1 MNPAAPSDPTR
12 NLTRRSF
19 LLLAGVVGYAVYRQ
33 FSHPSAAPPVNYDP
47 DQEFLHALRSLPE
60 TDARSLATLAADLL
74 PVEALRLTPA
84 AIANLRRA
92 EAETL
97 QPHLEDGLSPQF
109 KSALQEL
116 EHKAGTS
123 WHLANPQQRS
133 QILSDVLRDPV
144 GDPYAATP
152 LRDFLLGFRNAL
164 ESVFWRHPTVHERV
178 LAQSMQANFS

>member
-1 MNPAAPSDPTR
+1 MTSAAQSDPTR

-33 FSHPSAAPPVNYDP
+33 LSHPSAAPPSSHDP
-47 DQEFLHALRSLPE
+47 DQEFLHALSTLPE
-60 TDARSLATLAADLL
+60 NDARSLATLAADLL

-97 QPHLEDGLSPQF
+97 QTHLEDGLPPQF
-109 KSALQEL
+109 KAALQEL
-116 EHKAGTS
+116 EHKSGTS
-123 WHLANPQQRS
+123 WHLASRQQRS
-133 QILSDVLRDPV
+133 QILSDALRDPV
-144 GDPYAATP
+144 GDPYPATP

-164 ESVFWRHPTVHERV
+164 ETVFWRHPAVHERV
-178 LAQSMQANFS
+178 LAQSMQADFS